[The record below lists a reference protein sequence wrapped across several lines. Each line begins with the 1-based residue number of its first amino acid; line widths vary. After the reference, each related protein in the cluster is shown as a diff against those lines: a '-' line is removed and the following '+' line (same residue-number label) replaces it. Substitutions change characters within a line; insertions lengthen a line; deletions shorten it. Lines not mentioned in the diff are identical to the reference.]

1 MFAAADIL
9 TLFSE
14 KNQKPNLAHKCPI
27 TSIQIRTESQ
37 KLSEFSCICES
48 VWGPKV
54 CCVGKMQYAELIC
67 TNPVLYTS
75 DAQNTTYV
83 SLSKVV
89 RKLVRQS
96 L

>member
-1 MFAAADIL
+1 MGSYFYFV
-9 TLFSE
+9 T
-14 KNQKPNLAHKCPI
+14 KNKN
-27 TSIQIRTESQ
+27 
-37 KLSEFSCICES
+37 KLYGGATTVS

-67 TNPVLYTS
+67 TNPALFTL

-83 SLSKVV
+83 SLSKVT
-89 RKLVRQS
+89 RKLVKQS

>member
-1 MFAAADIL
+1 VSGDL
-9 TLFSE
+9 RYVVLE
-14 KNQKPNLAHKCPI
+14 
-27 TSIQIRTESQ
+27 
-37 KLSEFSCICES
+37 
-48 VWGPKV
+48 
-54 CCVGKMQYAELIC
+54 KMQYAELIC
-67 TNPVLYTS
+67 TNPVLSTS

>member
-1 MFAAADIL
+1 MSAG
-9 TLFSE
+9 
-14 KNQKPNLAHKCPI
+14 
-27 TSIQIRTESQ
+27 
-37 KLSEFSCICES
+37 
-48 VWGPKV
+48 GPKV

-67 TNPVLYTS
+67 TNPVLFTS

>member
-1 MFAAADIL
+1 MHHLYVSAG
-9 TLFSE
+9 
-14 KNQKPNLAHKCPI
+14 
-27 TSIQIRTESQ
+27 
-37 KLSEFSCICES
+37 
-48 VWGPKV
+48 GPKV

-67 TNPVLYTS
+67 TNPVLFTS

>member
-1 MFAAADIL
+1 MKTQHNNKLRPTADQRL
-9 TLFSE
+9 
-14 KNQKPNLAHKCPI
+14 
-27 TSIQIRTESQ
+27 R
-37 KLSEFSCICES
+37 EFYNAKYLCECR
-48 VWGPKV
+48 GPKV

-67 TNPVLYTS
+67 TNPVLFTL

-89 RKLVRQS
+89 RILVRQS

>member
-1 MFAAADIL
+1 MPEKFDIYSKIFYRDVKKFVQHL
-9 TLFSE
+9 CLLVLRHQMRVVSAGD
-14 KNQKPNLAHKCPI
+14 L
-27 TSIQIRTESQ
+27 
-37 KLSEFSCICES
+37 
-48 VWGPKV
+48 KV

-67 TNPVLYTS
+67 TNPVLFTS

>member
-1 MFAAADIL
+1 MSAGDL
-9 TLFSE
+9 
-14 KNQKPNLAHKCPI
+14 
-27 TSIQIRTESQ
+27 
-37 KLSEFSCICES
+37 
-48 VWGPKV
+48 KV

-67 TNPVLYTS
+67 TNPVLFTL